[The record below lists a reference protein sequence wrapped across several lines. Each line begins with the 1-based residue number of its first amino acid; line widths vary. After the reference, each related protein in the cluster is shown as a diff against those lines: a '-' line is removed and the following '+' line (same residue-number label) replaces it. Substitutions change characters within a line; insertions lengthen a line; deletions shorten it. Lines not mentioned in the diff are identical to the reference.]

1 MVLQEW
7 LKNENWLNYH
17 CHSMLSN
24 LTIFDSPTT
33 PEDYINRIKELNHT
47 AYVSTEHGISYNWVS
62 KYLLC
67 KEHNIK
73 FIYGVEAYIEVENS
87 RYHILFTAKNYNGLL
102 EINRCINQAVMENF
116 KYLRPCIT
124 IEMIKQHINPQNVFC
139 TTACIAGI
147 LKDNTLTLFKE
158 LHKIFGNNL
167 FLEVQPHQAQEQIEL
182 NKLAKTL
189 GKEYGLKLIGA
200 NDSHYIYPQES
211 KLRDNLL
218 EVKRIVYSED
228 ADESQFYMDYPDK
241 KTMFNRFMEQN
252 IWTENEVMSLIDN
265 TNILSDVEDI
275 ILDTN
280 WKIPSA
286 FPNMTEKEKLQQYIN
301 IINKHIDDNFS
312 NLSEEEKKIKV
323 DGIKEEILEVVKAHI
338 IDYQPIISKIVQRAK
353 EKGGAITTSGRGCF
367 VPDTQVL
374 TMNGYKNIQDV
385 LQGDCVIN
393 KQGSLDT
400 VINVL
405 KYNISEDLYTI
416 SSYGNKDITLTNNHQ
431 VYCYNTANNNFE
443 FIEARNIDENIHY
456 LTTPIID
463 FQKNNNMTY
472 DLLNYTKDYVDDEHI
487 YEKVKGSHYLV
498 DYKLSPKELYDNKI
512 CHPSTNI
519 KYRKN
524 KLKKDSVVYN
534 KIYNYTNMSP
544 LEYDTYVQKFANT
557 RTLKRYISLD
567 YDLMFLIGVILSDGN
582 ISSNKNYISIYLET
596 KGKKSEVVKPKILE
610 FVNKYNINYSIS
622 QVKQNMEIIY
632 IKSNTFKNFIL
643 TEFKIYNNKEKYFNI
658 SNIFNF
664 TFIQAKGLY
673 DGLLYSDGSFD
684 CSKDCINTRLTF
696 DNKSKYLNV
705 LFNLLS
711 FSVNKT
717 PTSRTVDKR
726 YDAIKTRTLR
736 KGFFIHNN
744 YLCTKIKKID
754 ILPNYK
760 GDVYDL
766 TIKND
771 PSFMVE
777 NIIVHNSA
785 SSYYTNKIFG
795 FTSVDRFTSKVPLLM
810 ERFMTADKVLK
821 NHEMMD
827 IDNNIYGIEKFVEAQ
842 KEILGKNNSAPI
854 VAYGTL
860 KTKSAF
866 KLLCNTRDDIS
877 PTLQNE
883 MSAKIDEYQKD
894 YDYADEDEKD
904 DIRIEDYLDND
915 DLVKLY
921 QESKKYLGIVT
932 DLKKHASAYC
942 IADHDIVS
950 KFGILKTRKNDIV
963 LNLEGTQLDILGY
976 VKIDW
981 LQVDVVGIIEAVY
994 KEIGIPVPSTDE
1006 LYEMVKGDKATW
1018 DIYEN
1023 GLTMCVNQVEKPK
1036 TRKKVMRYKPKTVE
1050 ELASFISA
1058 VRPSFMTYYKRF
1070 ENREHF
1076 EFGLEALDKLLQGE
1090 FLDSSWILYQE
1101 SIMLLVM
1108 WLGFEKR
1115 ESAKLMKFISK
1126 KKKDKI
1132 AMISQRFH
1140 EKCEAEFIK
1149 SGFTP
1154 EEAKKKT
1161 ESIWEVIENAG
1172 AYGFNAS
1179 HALNMAFDSLY
1190 VAWAKAHYP
1199 KQTYYA
1205 MIKFYIDK
1213 QDKKIDKISKI
1224 KSEAQ
1229 KYGIQILNYKFRQ
1242 DNRTINMDENG
1253 NIVQCLFTIK
1263 KTNIHT
1269 AEILYELRDWKGN
1282 FVDLYNEMKN
1292 RGIKQD
1298 VIKALIYIEYF
1309 SEFGTIGEL
1318 LWVINNYKEV
1328 SQLRYENFKKTYYSL
1343 LRELAVS
1350 YDDLVSE
1357 FESVAKKHTDKT
1369 ITFNNKQDYFNILYN
1384 NKRIED
1390 ISMLEKIFR
1399 QIEILEYT
1407 FIVPTNKVGKVKVY
1421 KPEKNSLL
1429 LEYVGESKEQWF
1441 KLNNSGQSMKKNDI
1455 VYLSNVVTKKY
1466 QFKKNGEIIERE
1478 SYIINQ
1484 CYNLTSL
1491 FKK

>member
-158 LHKIFGNNL
+158 LHKIFSNNL

-189 GKEYGLKLIGA
+189 SKEYGLKLIGA

-286 FPNMTEKEKLQQYIN
+286 FPDMTEKEKLQQYIN

-323 DGIKEEILEVVKAHI
+323 DGIKEEITEVVKAHI
-338 IDYQPIISKIVQRAK
+338 VDYQPIISKIVQRAK
-353 EKGGAITTSGRGCF
+353 EKGGAITTSGRG
-367 VPDTQVL
+367 
-374 TMNGYKNIQDV
+374 
-385 LQGDCVIN
+385 
-393 KQGSLDT
+393 
-400 VINVL
+400 
-405 KYNISEDLYTI
+405 
-416 SSYGNKDITLTNNHQ
+416 
-431 VYCYNTANNNFE
+431 
-443 FIEARNIDENIHY
+443 
-456 LTTPIID
+456 
-463 FQKNNNMTY
+463 
-472 DLLNYTKDYVDDEHI
+472 
-487 YEKVKGSHYLV
+487 
-498 DYKLSPKELYDNKI
+498 
-512 CHPSTNI
+512 
-519 KYRKN
+519 
-524 KLKKDSVVYN
+524 
-534 KIYNYTNMSP
+534 
-544 LEYDTYVQKFANT
+544 
-557 RTLKRYISLD
+557 
-567 YDLMFLIGVILSDGN
+567 
-582 ISSNKNYISIYLET
+582 
-596 KGKKSEVVKPKILE
+596 
-610 FVNKYNINYSIS
+610 
-622 QVKQNMEIIY
+622 
-632 IKSNTFKNFIL
+632 
-643 TEFKIYNNKEKYFNI
+643 
-658 SNIFNF
+658 
-664 TFIQAKGLY
+664 
-673 DGLLYSDGSFD
+673 
-684 CSKDCINTRLTF
+684 
-696 DNKSKYLNV
+696 
-705 LFNLLS
+705 
-711 FSVNKT
+711 
-717 PTSRTVDKR
+717 
-726 YDAIKTRTLR
+726 
-736 KGFFIHNN
+736 
-744 YLCTKIKKID
+744 
-754 ILPNYK
+754 
-760 GDVYDL
+760 
-766 TIKND
+766 
-771 PSFMVE
+771 
-777 NIIVHNSA
+777 SA

-842 KEILGKNNSAPI
+842 EEILGKNNSAPI

-866 KLLCNTRDDIS
+866 KLLCNTKDDIS

-963 LNLEGTQLDILGY
+963 LNLEGSQLDILGY

-994 KEIGIPVPSTDE
+994 KEIGMPVPSTDE

-1036 TRKKVMRYKPKTVE
+1036 TREKVMRYKPKTVE

-1058 VRPSFMTYYKRF
+1058 VRPAFMTYYKRF

-1269 AEILYELRDWKGN
+1269 AEILYELKDWKGN

-1343 LRELAVS
+1343 LRELVVS

-1357 FESVAKKHTDKT
+1357 FESIAKKHTDKT

-1384 NKRIED
+1384 NKRVED

-1441 KLNNSGQSMKKNDI
+1441 KLNNFGQSMKKNDI